1 MFRKTT
7 VLAISLMLVLSLLLA
22 ACSSSGKN
30 ANSGGNGTGNQAET
44 ESGEKQGGNAS
55 GGAEGG
61 SEDAVKPE
69 DLVFPEKFPD
79 VPKAVDY
86 DKSYA
91 YDDMS
96 KNYTIDIMLSGF
108 INQPATKDMIK
119 EFYEKTFNVTL
130 KFTNLSGEDLVNKTN
145 VRFASGDAPDVVLLG
160 DKAIAQALFKQGQ
173 LLDAT
178 EILPYMPQMMTY
190 VTQEYKNWS
199 TDNGNMVGIPRL
211 PVFPDVWGNFIR
223 QDWLKKLGMEMP
235 KTADEVFAYAKA
247 VTEQDPDGNGKPDTY
262 FMGAAGAGQGF
273 GMMAGLMDM
282 FGHRSWNVK
291 DDKINHPM
299 LDGTMKSYLEFMK
312 KLNDN
317 KLLAPDW
324 YTIQWEQFKAY
335 TLQNKIGMVNYPGW
349 NLLQEQYSASQNDVK
364 TIENWAPVPPLS
376 AVAGQEGLMPP
387 GGSPGGI
394 YVISKKAGEDPGKLK
409 RIAHFLDAVQYP
421 NKYYWVGNQ
430 GGGSEIWPDYTK
442 VVQNEDGTYFYESD
456 MAKLQNE
463 MKPEL
468 KGMMDWQ
475 SLGYTLIW
483 ERHRYAPDVPYNEPG
498 DKYQDIVRAYP
509 RQTNYDMLL
518 NLDGPMMN
526 RLKDFTQKNEIAFV
540 LGKRSF
546 DDWDKY
552 VDEWKKAGGQKLIE
566 QAAEQLKVTAP

>member
-7 VLAISLMLVLSLLLA
+7 AVMISLLLVLSLLLA
-22 ACSSSGKN
+22 ACSSNKGATTN
-30 ANSGGNGTGNQAET
+30 GQANGNGDKPANTSGNEGA
-44 ESGEKQGGNAS
+44 
-55 GGAEGG
+55 AEGA
-61 SEDAVKPE
+61 SEEGVPKPE
-69 DLVFPEKFPD
+69 DLKYPKAFPD
-79 VPKAVDY
+79 VPTPVDY

-96 KNYTIDIMLSGF
+96 KSYTIDIMLGGF

-119 EFYEKTFNVTL
+119 EFYEKTFNV
-130 KFTNLSGEDLVNKTN
+130 KINFTNLTGEDLVNKTN

-160 DKAIAQALFKQGQ
+160 DRPVAQALFKQDQ
-173 LLDAT
+173 LLEAT
-178 EILPYMPQMMTY
+178 QMLPYMPQMMSY
-190 VTQEYKNWS
+190 VTEEYKKWA
-199 TDNGNMVGIPRL
+199 TDDGKMIGIPRL
-211 PVFPDVWGNFIR
+211 PTFPDVWGNFIR
-223 QDWLKKLGMEMP
+223 QDWLAKLNMEMP

-247 VTEQDPDGNGKPDTY
+247 VTEQDPDGNGKADTW
-262 FMGAAGAGQGF
+262 FMGAAGAGQGW
-273 GMMAGLMDM
+273 GMMAGLIDM
-282 FGHRSWNVK
+282 FGHRGWNVK
-291 DDKINHPM
+291 DDKINNPM
-299 LDGTMKSYLEFMK
+299 LDGTNKAFLEFIK

-349 NLLQEQYSASQNDVK
+349 NLLQEQYSASQNNADTLK
-364 TIENWAPVPPLS
+364 NWAPVPPLTS
-376 AVAGQEGLMPP
+376 ELNADGKLGP

-394 YVISKKAGEDPGKLK
+394 IIISKKVGEDPGKMK

-430 GGGSEIWPDYTK
+430 GGGPEIWPDYTK
-442 VVQNEDGTYFYESD
+442 VTKNEDGTYFYDSD
-456 MAKLQNE
+456 MVKLQNE

-475 SLGYTLIW
+475 SVGYTLIW
-483 ERHRYAPDVPYNEPG
+483 ERHKYSPEFPYNEPG
-498 DKYQDIVRAYP
+498 DNYQDEVRAYP
-509 RQTNYDMLL
+509 RVTNYDMLL
-518 NLDGPMMN
+518 NLDGPTTN
-526 RLKDFTQKNEIAFV
+526 RLKDFIQKNEIAFV

-552 VDEWKKAGGQKLIE
+552 VEEWKKAGGQKLID
-566 QAAEQLKVTAP
+566 QAAEQLGVGKP